1 MNNKFNEANLIPRMA
16 QIVLNSQEM
25 KDIKEKIE
33 AVGDDVESILDDME
47 SILNGVS
54 TRFPDHVLAKEGD
67 DTKLV
72 SISRLIELMAI
83 YQLDPLK
90 EDPSRIWFEIDV
102 ATSGDFKMAFS
113 GGRAWLDTTEL
124 TTNVV
129 VPNVVGKHVVVIED
143 TIGSISIADNRLQ
156 GVLNTGEYTGRLDFG
171 ANHMLT
177 QIIAPKARSITGYQ
191 YGITTP
197 NNTLTSIIAPV
208 ATEVHAPFHEALTE
222 LYAPNADSVI
232 AVYACTALE
241 DITCPAVYGKIGGNA
256 TAFTAAT
263 IAKLLRQSV
272 ESGWTEHN
280 VPNDGSL
287 ILALGQED
295 VTDIVTSDGTVID
308 SVTTVGTNAPYSE
321 WSQQA
326 KDDLEILL
334 QRGWIVSYTE

>member
-54 TRFPDHVLAKEGD
+54 TRFPDHVLAKEGND
-67 DTKLV
+67 MKLV

-102 ATSGDFKMAFS
+102 ATLGDFRLIFS
-113 GGRAWLDTTEL
+113 DGRAWLDTTEL
-124 TTNVV
+124 TSGVV
-129 VPNVVGKHVVVIED
+129 VSNVVGKHVVIIEESVTSLD
-143 TIGSISIADNRLQ
+143 INNNRLK
-156 GVLNTGEYTGRLDFG
+156 GVLNTGEYTGSLIFG
-171 ANHMLT
+171 AIHMLT
-177 QIIAPKARSITGYQ
+177 QIIAPKAIEVRRSYFGN
-191 YGITTP
+191 TTP

-208 ATEVHAPFHEALTE
+208 ANYVDTSLHKALTE
-222 LYAPNADSVI
+222 FYAPNADRIVM
-232 AVYACTALE
+232 VCGCPALE
-241 DITCPAVYGKIGGNA
+241 DITCPAVYDDLEGQA

-272 ESGWTEHN
+272 ESGWTARHN
-280 VPNDGSL
+280 VPNGGLLMLRLEQENVL
-287 ILALGQED
+287 ISG
-295 VTDIVTSDGTVID
+295 
-308 SVTTVGTNAPYSE
+308 TTVGTNAPYSE

-334 QRGWIVSYTE
+334 QRGWFVSYTE

>member
-102 ATSGDFKMAFS
+102 ATSGDFSMIFE

-124 TTNVV
+124 TANVA
-129 VPNVVGKHVVVIED
+129 VPNVVGKHVVIIED
-143 TIGSISIADNRLQ
+143 RIDAIVIANNRLQ
-156 GVLNTGEYTGRLDFG
+156 GVLNTGEYTGSLIFGFG

-177 QIIAPKARSITGYQ
+177 QIIAPKAHSIDGYR
-191 YGITTP
+191 YDNTTP

-208 ATEVHAPFHEALTE
+208 ATQVNTPFHEALTE
-222 LYAPNADSVI
+222 LYAPNADRII
-232 AVYACTALE
+232 AVFACTALE
-241 DITCPAVYGKIGGNA
+241 DITCPAVYDRIQGQA

-280 VPNDGSL
+280 VPIYARL
-287 ILALGQED
+287 ILRLEQED
-295 VTDIVTSDGTVID
+295 VTE

>member
-67 DTKLV
+67 DMKLV

-102 ATSGDFKMAFS
+102 ATLGDFRMSFS

-124 TTNVV
+124 TSNVA

-143 TIGSISIADNRLQ
+143 TVGSIIILDNRLQ
-156 GVLNTGEYTGRLDFG
+156 GVLNTGEYTGGLYLG
-171 ANHMLT
+171 VNHMLT
-177 QIIAPKARSITGYQ
+177 QIIAPKAISINRSDYID
-191 YGITTP
+191 TTP

-208 ATEVHAPFHEALTE
+208 AAEVNAPFNKALTE
-222 LYAPNADSVI
+222 LYAPNANKAI
-232 AVYACTALE
+232 RVYSCTALE
-241 DITCPAVYGKIGGNA
+241 DITCPAVYNTIEGQA

-280 VPNDGSL
+280 VPNDG
-287 ILALGQED
+287 ILLLMLEQEY
-295 VTDIVTSDGTVID
+295 VKY

>member
-102 ATSGDFKMAFS
+102 ATSGDFKMSFS
-113 GGRAWLDTTEL
+113 DGRAWLDTTEL
-124 TTNVV
+124 TSNVA

-143 TIGSISIADNRLQ
+143 RVDSIAISENRLQ
-156 GVLNTGEYTGRLDFG
+156 GVLNTGEYTGTLFFG
-171 ANHMLT
+171 ADHMLT
-177 QIIAPKARSITGYQ
+177 QIIAPKAISIKRGRYSN
-191 YGITTP
+191 TTP
-197 NNTLTSIIAPV
+197 NNTLTSIIAYV
-208 ATEVHAPFHEALTE
+208 ATVVETQFHKALTE
-222 LYAPNADSVI
+222 FYAPNADRIIV
-232 AVYACTALE
+232 VYACTALE
-241 DITCPAVYGKIGGNA
+241 DITCPAVSFKIEGQA

-280 VPNDGSL
+280 VPNDGILS
-287 ILALGQED
+287 LALGQED
-295 VTDIVTSDGTVID
+295 VTG

>member
-67 DTKLV
+67 DMKLV

-102 ATSGDFKMAFS
+102 ATSGDFKMEFS

-124 TTNVV
+124 TDGVA
-129 VPNVVGKHVVVIED
+129 VPNVVGKHVVVMDE
-143 TIGSISIADNRLQ
+143 SVYYLNLSNNRLQ
-156 GVLNTGEYTGRLDFG
+156 GDLDLRGLPVVFDG
-171 ANHMLT
+171 MLLGGN
-177 QIIAPKARSITGYQ
+177 PL
-191 YGITTP
+191 
-197 NNTLTSIIAPV
+197 LTSIDLSSL
-208 ATEVHAPFHEALTE
+208 EVLRNNNFEVSGNTSMVTIKLDSLVRVEHVEMYFSNCTSLESLNLKLVTTLDSGYFYANNNPLLKDIELSSLSGMSNYSSVYLKNSALT
-222 LYAPNADSVI
+222 
-232 AVYACTALE
+232 AL
-241 DITCPAVYGKIGGNA
+241 
-256 TAFTAAT
+256 T
-263 IAKLLRQSV
+263 IENLLRQYVVTGGYGS
-272 ESGWTEHN
+272 ELDISG
-280 VPNDGSL
+280 
-287 ILALGQED
+287 
-295 VTDIVTSDGTVID
+295 
-308 SVTTVGTNAPYSE
+308 GTNAPYST